1 MTSLIIVKRTQ
12 NYARTARIHGPMLRS
27 SSTEPKNGQVV
38 PGPVYIRT
46 QGAEIEFMIY
56 RCSIRARRRGGL
68 GWGTLA
74 RSHEA
79 TRRTQ
84 HRDDGLPPPRPS
96 YRGHLCTLS
105 VYFLTFYFLLAST
118 PPLSLL

>member
-46 QGAEIEFMIY
+46 QGAEIEFMI
-56 RCSIRARRRGGL
+56 SLLDPSATERRVGL
-68 GWGTLA
+68 GNT
-74 RSHEA
+74 S
-79 TRRTQ
+79 
-84 HRDDGLPPPRPS
+84 PVS
-96 YRGHLCTLS
+96 
-105 VYFLTFYFLLAST
+105 
-118 PPLSLL
+118 